1 MFALQSL
8 GQTGQSQ
15 CCYSAVDNTE
25 KQFRGQK
32 EKKKYKQKKEWKKKG
47 TRFAGVQGEG
57 HVWESVTGWKEI
69 LKSLLKESKLRSR
82 LENTKEKKSSDFIL
96 NDRRWHS
103 NLELLSLFGYQK
115 NSVLGD
121 DEMEL
126 LCFELCW

>member
-32 EKKKYKQKKEWKKKG
+32 EKKNTSKRKNEKKKG

-57 HVWESVTGWKEI
+57 HV
-69 LKSLLKESKLRSR
+69 
-82 LENTKEKKSSDFIL
+82 
-96 NDRRWHS
+96 
-103 NLELLSLFGYQK
+103 
-115 NSVLGD
+115 
-121 DEMEL
+121 
-126 LCFELCW
+126 